1 MFDVD
6 KWQEIFSTIQKNRLR
21 TFLTGFSVAWG
32 IFILIV
38 LLGSGQGLKNGAEHQ
53 FLSDASNAIWIQGG
67 VTSTPYQG
75 MQAGRT
81 IRLKNEDYKYIQ
93 KYIPGI
99 EFMTVAMDVPKVKSI
114 NYKNEKG
121 SFLVRACEKDHD
133 KLEKCDIISGRFIN
147 QIDIDEARKV
157 AVIGRPVKESLF
169 KEEDPIGKYIDVTG
183 IPYKIIGVFKDEGR
197 QDNDRLYI
205 PITTMQKSYNA
216 KDYVDVIWFSTGKA
230 SIAQSSRMLEE
241 AKTYIYTKY
250 KIDPSD
256 ERALFAFDN
265 NENYKQIMDL
275 LNGIKFFVGI
285 IGIGTIFAGIVG
297 VSNIMMIVVKE
308 RTKEIGVRKAI
319 GATPF
324 SIVSL
329 VIQESILITGFAGY
343 VGLVLGVVT
352 TELAKKFMPP
362 SDFFRNPEVDLSLA
376 IGATLFLV
384 FTGALAGFFPA
395 LKAARIKPIEAL
407 RDE

>member
-1 MFDVD
+1 MFDID

-75 MQAGRT
+75 MQAGR
-81 IRLKNEDYKYIQ
+81 IIKLKNEDYKYIQ
-93 KYIPGI
+93 NNIPGI
-99 EFMTVAMDVPKVKSI
+99 EFMTVAKDVPNVKSI

-133 KLEKCDIISGRFIN
+133 KLEKCDIIKGRFIN
-147 QIDIDEARKV
+147 AIDIDEARKV
-157 AVIGRPVKESLF
+157 AVIGKPVQEALF

-241 AKTYIYTKY
+241 AKAYIYTKY
-250 KIDPSD
+250 KIDPTD

>member
-1 MFDVD
+1 MFDLD

-53 FLSDASNAIWIQGG
+53 FLSDAANAIWIEGG

-75 MQAGRT
+75 MQAGRR
-81 IRLKNEDYKYIQ
+81 IRLKNEDYEYI
-93 KYIPGI
+93 KKNIPGI
-99 EFMTVAMDVPKVKSI
+99 QYITVSRDVQNVKSI

-133 KLEKCDIISGRFIN
+133 KMEKCNIISGRFIN
-147 QIDIDEARKV
+147 QTDIDETRKV
-157 AVIGRPVKESLF
+157 AVIGKPVKEALF
-169 KEEDPIGKYIDVTG
+169 KDEDPIGKYIDITG
-183 IPYKIIGVFKDEGR
+183 VPYKVIGVFVDEGR
-197 QDNDRLYI
+197 QDNDRMYI
-205 PITTMQKSYNA
+205 PISTMQKTYNG
-216 KDYVDVIWFSTGKA
+216 KDFVQVIWFSTGNA
-230 SIAQSSRMLEE
+230 SVVQSNRMLAD
-241 AKTYIYTKY
+241 AKAYLYSKY

-265 NENYKQIMDL
+265 NENYKDVMDL

-285 IGIGTIFAGIVG
+285 IGIGTIIAGIVG

-329 VIQESILITGFAGY
+329 VIQESVLITGFAGY
-343 VGLVLGVVT
+343 IGLVLGVIVT
-352 TELAKKFMPP
+352 EAAKKFMPP
-362 SDFFRNPEVDLSLA
+362 SDFFRNPEVDLNIA
-376 IGATLFLV
+376 IFATLFLV
-384 FTGALAGFFPA
+384 FAGAVAGFVPA